1 MLLFL
6 SEKLNIPIVATNE
19 NFFLDKN
26 FYSSH
31 DALLSISEQKYL
43 DSENRSKSSVEFY
56 FKTSEHM
63 YSIYEDIP
71 FVCENTLLLAK
82 EAFFGGEATVLTQSR
97 FGNQ

>member
-1 MLLFL
+1 M
-6 SEKLNIPIVATNE
+6 KI
-19 NFFLDKN
+19 FFLDKN

-43 DSENRSKSSVEFY
+43 DSENRSKSSVDFY

-71 FVCENTLLLAK
+71 FVCENTVLLAK
-82 EAFFGGEATVLTQSR
+82 RFLFFWRRSNR
-97 FGNQ
+97 PYPK